1 MNDCDLP
8 GRHFESYLVFPYI
21 HIIFDAVIVNVA
33 TGEFPHVQKFISSDR
48 DIPRLFWP
56 HLLVVSLQGIASIW
70 NLLMWDSMVIKR
82 LNIMVN

>member
-48 DIPRLFWP
+48 DIPRLF
-56 HLLVVSLQGIASIW
+56 
-70 NLLMWDSMVIKR
+70 
-82 LNIMVN
+82 

>member
-33 TGEFPHVQKFISSDR
+33 TGEFG
-48 DIPRLFWP
+48 PRHPQAVLTSF
-56 HLLVVSLQGIASIW
+56 VGRFVARIASI
-70 NLLMWDSMVIKR
+70 
-82 LNIMVN
+82 